1 MLALTKVSD
10 IVLAEAT
17 SQLDRSEL
25 KLTALANIRSNFTP
39 EVTFH
44 DDRSEEKLSAD
55 SNMDVKS
62 LT

>member
-10 IVLAEAT
+10 IVLADET

-25 KLTALANIRSNFTP
+25 KLTALANIRLNFTP

-55 SNMDVKS
+55 SNIDVKS
-62 LT
+62 FT